1 MIDALRYDEGIRL
14 KALESQY
21 TIPTKLYPKLDAYEY
36 IPWKK
41 VIELYQLH
49 VRRTCIRFNVELLLD
64 TPFGKGFTYAYNAF
78 LEDVAVVNEKY
89 KKIIE
94 RDKNDKI
101 RLFEG

>member
-1 MIDALRYDEGIRL
+1 MIDVLRFDERIRQ
-14 KALESQY
+14 KALEGQY
-21 TIPTKLYPKLDAYEY
+21 IIPTKLYPKLNVYEY

-64 TPFGKGFTYAYNAF
+64 TPFGKGFEYAYNAF
-78 LEDVAVVNEKY
+78 LEDVAIVNEKY
-89 KKIIE
+89 KEIIE